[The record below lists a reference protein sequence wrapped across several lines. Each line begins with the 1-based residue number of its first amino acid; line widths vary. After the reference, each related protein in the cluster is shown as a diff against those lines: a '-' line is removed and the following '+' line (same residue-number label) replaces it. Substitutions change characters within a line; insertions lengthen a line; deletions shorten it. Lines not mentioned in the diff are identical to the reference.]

1 MVIAKKRLFVDM
13 DGTLAEWRSEAGP
26 EELYEKGYFAS
37 LRPYDTIL
45 NAVKSIWTAAQNGE
59 IDAELFIL
67 SAYLPDSSW
76 AKAEKQEWLNEY
88 LYSMVRAAEQY
99 RRPMFDASHTLLV
112 PCGSSKL
119 DHVPGGVRAS
129 DYLLDD
135 YTHNLREW
143 EQAGGTPIKV
153 FNGCNGKRNT
163 SWKDSVRTSA
173 DWKKNYQTLLSTLR

>member
-1 MVIAKKRLFVDM
+1 MVVAKKRLFVDM

-26 EELYEKGYFAS
+26 EELYEKGYFES
-37 LRPYDTIL
+37 LRPYSAIL
-45 NAVKSIWTAAQNGE
+45 GAVKSIWFVAQKEAIGV
-59 IDAELFIL
+59 ELFIL
-67 SAYLPDSSW
+67 SAYLPDSLW
-76 AKAEKQEWLNEY
+76 AKAEKQEWLDTH
-88 LYSMVRAAEQY
+88 L
-99 RRPMFDASHTLLV
+99 PKMFDAERTLFV

-119 DHVPGGVRAS
+119 DYVPGGVHTG

-135 YTHNLREW
+135 YTPNLREW
-143 EQAGGTPIKV
+143 ERAGGTPIKV

>member
-1 MVIAKKRLFVDM
+1 MGVTKKRLFVDM

-37 LRPYDTIL
+37 LHPYGAIL
-45 NAVKSIWTAAQNGE
+45 DAVKRIWAAAQNGE

-67 SAYLPDSSW
+67 SAYLTDSLW
-76 AKAEKQEWLNEY
+76 AKAEKQEWRDTHL
-88 LYSMVRAAEQY
+88 
-99 RRPMFDASHTLLV
+99 PKMFDAERTLFV

-119 DHVPGGVRAS
+119 DYVPGGVRAS

>member
-1 MVIAKKRLFVDM
+1 MVVTKKRLFMDM
-13 DGTLAEWRSEAGP
+13 DGTLAEWRSEVGP

-37 LRPYDTIL
+37 LRPYGAIL
-45 NAVKSIWTAAQNGE
+45 DAVKSIWAAAQNGE

-88 LYSMVRAAEQY
+88 LYSMVRAAAQY

-112 PCGSSKL
+112 PCGNSKL
-119 DHVPGGVRAS
+119 DYVPGGVRAS

-135 YTHNLREW
+135 YTLNLREW
-143 EQAGGTPIKV
+143 EQSGGTPIKV
-153 FNGCNGKRNT
+153 FNGCNGKRNVHWE
-163 SWKDSVRTSA
+163 SSVKIYA
-173 DWKKNYQTLLSTLR
+173 NWQKNYRVLLDALK